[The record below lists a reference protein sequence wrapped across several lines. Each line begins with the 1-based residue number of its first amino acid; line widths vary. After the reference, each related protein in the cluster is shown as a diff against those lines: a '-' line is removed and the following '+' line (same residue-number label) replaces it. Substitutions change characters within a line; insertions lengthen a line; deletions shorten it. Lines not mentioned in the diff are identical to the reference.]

1 MCRGGTGGAVDG
13 AVDGGRDIGAP
24 PVCVV
29 EEVVKE
35 VEAVEAVEAVKAVVA
50 EVVATVLET
59 GVALNRSLSL
69 GAGTFDAGTTAAF
82 HLLPPCSA
90 CSACCVCCFC
100 CSLGNNVALAA
111 SNHKCVSAWLRRQ
124 VAGQAGPISSCR
136 HPRTA

>member
-1 MCRGGTGGAVDG
+1 LCRGGTGG

-24 PVCVV
+24 PVCVAE
-29 EEVVKE
+29 EEVDE
-35 VEAVEAVEAVKAVVA
+35 VEAVEAVEAVEGVEAVEAVVA

-69 GAGTFDAGTTAAF
+69 GAGTFDAGTTTAF
-82 HLLPPCSA
+82 HLLPP

>member
-1 MCRGGTGGAVDG
+1 M
-13 AVDGGRDIGAP
+13 
-24 PVCVV
+24 CVV
-29 EEVVKE
+29 EEVVEEVVKA
-35 VEAVEAVEAVKAVVA
+35 VEAVEAVEAVVA

-82 HLLPPCSA
+82 HLLPP